1 MSIERQTAVA
11 LKWTGIAKLGG
22 QVVTWAITLVV
33 LRLLAPADYGLMAL
47 VAVVISVFMN
57 ISEMGLGSSVVQAQK
72 LGGDE
77 LAKVSAL
84 VIALNVG
91 ACLLLLAAAP
101 LVALAFHE
109 ERLTTL
115 VRVASL
121 QFLLSALSTLPQ
133 SLAYREMRFK
143 WLALVDLAS
152 VVCAGFT
159 TLTLAW
165 NGAGVW
171 ALVIGS
177 LVQAGVRT
185 ALLLRDGFV
194 RPRFAR
200 GGMRRHVEFGGTVTL
215 SRLIWQIVYQCD
227 VLIAGRYLP
236 HASIGLYSVSLHL
249 ATLPMQKIMGVVN
262 QVALPAVSRLQTEL
276 PRLRTRL
283 LEASRLLT
291 FASVG
296 LLWGLSSV
304 APEFVR
310 IVMGDQW
317 HDAIYP
323 LRVICLVVPLRM
335 LNAIF
340 STSTIGLGR
349 AGVDLRNSVVNIVVL
364 PLAFFIGVHW
374 GVNGLAT
381 SWAVAVPLLFAIV
394 FPRVSQA
401 IGITLREIAD
411 SVWAPVVSGLVM
423 WAAVLGARALTPQLH
438 DAARLLLLV
447 ATGGIVYLVVALT
460 IDRRIR
466 PEIQRLVTAL

>member
-33 LRLLAPADYGLMAL
+33 LRLLEPADYGLMAL
-47 VAVVISVFMN
+47 VSVVISVLMN
-57 ISEMGLGSSVVQAQK
+57 VSEMGLGSSVVQAQQF
-72 LGGDE
+72 GGDE
-77 LAKVSAL
+77 VARVNGL
-84 VIALNVG
+84 VIALNVA
-91 ACLLLLAAAP
+91 ACLLLLAGAP
-101 LVALAFHE
+101 LIAHAFHE
-109 ERLTTL
+109 ERLIAL

-121 QFLLSALSTLPQ
+121 QFLLSALATLPQ
-133 SLAYREMRFK
+133 SLVYRAMRFK
-143 WLALVDLAS
+143 WLAFVDLTS

-159 TLTLAW
+159 TLVLAW

-177 LVQAGVRT
+177 LVQSGVRT

-194 RPRFAR
+194 RPHFERA
-200 GGMRRHVEFGGTVTL
+200 GMRRHLQFGGTVTL
-215 SRLIWQIVYQCD
+215 SRLIWQLVYQCD

-236 HASIGLYSVSLHL
+236 HASIGLYSVSLHV

-262 QVALPAVSRLQTEL
+262 QVALPAVSRLQTDL
-276 PRLRTRL
+276 PRLRVRL

-310 IVMGDQW
+310 IVMGSQW

-381 SWAVAVPLLFAIV
+381 SWTIAIPAVFVIV
-394 FPRVSQA
+394 FPRISQA
-401 IGITLREIAD
+401 LGITLREIAD
-411 SVWAPVVSGLVM
+411 SVWAPVVSGAAM
-423 WAAVLGARALTPQLH
+423 WVAIIGVRTLTLELH
-438 DAARLLLLV
+438 DAARLALLV
-447 ATGGIVYLVVALT
+447 ATGALVYLAVALT

-466 PEIQRLVTAL
+466 PEIRRLVTAF

>member
-11 LKWTGIAKLGG
+11 LKWTGIAKFGG

-47 VAVVISVFMN
+47 VSVVISVLMN
-57 ISEMGLGSSVVQAQK
+57 VSEMGLGSSVVQAQQ

-77 LAKVSAL
+77 VARVSGL
-84 VIALNVG
+84 VIALNVA
-91 ACLLLLAAAP
+91 ACLLLFAGAP

-109 ERLTTL
+109 ERLIAL

-121 QFLLSALSTLPQ
+121 QFLLSGLATLPQ
-133 SLAYREMRFK
+133 SLVYRAMRFK
-143 WLALVDLAS
+143 WLAAVDLTS
-152 VVCAGFT
+152 VVCAAFT
-159 TLTLAW
+159 TLVLAW
-165 NGAGVW
+165 KGAGVW

-177 LVQAGVRT
+177 LVQNGVRT

-194 RPRFAR
+194 WPHFAR
-200 GGMRRHVEFGGTVTL
+200 AGMRRHLQFGGAVTL
-215 SRLIWQIVYQCD
+215 SRLIWQLVYQCD

-236 HASIGLYSVSLHL
+236 HASIGLYSVSLHV

-262 QVALPAVSRLQTEL
+262 QVALPAVSRLQSDL
-276 PRLRTRL
+276 PRLRARL

-310 IVMGDQW
+310 VVMGSQW
-317 HDAIYP
+317 QDAIYP

-364 PLAFFIGVHW
+364 PASFFIGVHW

-381 SWAVAVPLLFAIV
+381 SWAIAIPAVFVIV
-394 FPRVSQA
+394 FPRISQA
-401 IGITLREIAD
+401 LGITLREIAD
-411 SVWAPVVSGLVM
+411 SVWAPLVSGAAM
-423 WAAVLGARALTPQLH
+423 WAAIIGMRTLTLDLH
-438 DAARLLLLV
+438 DAARLTLLV
-447 ATGGIVYLVVALT
+447 GTGAIVYLAVALT

-466 PEIQRLVTAL
+466 PEIRRLVTAF